1 VDGVLIEFSPQGNVQ
16 GRVTAKAVIVFARA
30 EAMGLGIVLGEG
42 SYILRR
48 GPDTVRAPDVAFIAS
63 DRVSLADL
71 PIGFAEM
78 APDVVIEVVSTWDT
92 RAEIQAKIRDWIEA
106 EARLVL
112 YVYPETRTVHA
123 IRSLTD
129 RQELTNSDLLDLGD
143 ILPGFSFPVADLF
156 D

>member
-1 VDGVLIEFSPQGNVQ
+1 
-16 GRVTAKAVIVFARA
+16 
-30 EAMGLGIVLGEG
+30 
-42 SYILRR
+42 
-48 GPDTVRAPDVAFIAS
+48 
-63 DRVSLADL
+63 
-71 PIGFAEM
+71 M
-78 APDVVIEVVSTWDT
+78 APDVVIEVVSPYDT

-112 YVYPETRTVHA
+112 YVYPDTRTVHA

-129 RQELTNSDLLDLGD
+129 RQELTISDVLDLGD